1 MKNAGIFFIFWT
13 SKNSFLFFLFKIV
26 LEIFIDVKNTSI
38 ILKGQ
43 KKNQTGKVYY
53 FQEGEHHVKFISD
66 KMLLTRYYNGQKQAW
81 SSIMCKILLR
91 QCDLNK
97 LWCFVNQF
105 IIYKIDKCN

>member
-1 MKNAGIFFIFWT
+1 MQVFSLYFEQAKIVF
-13 SKNSFLFFLFKIV
+13 FFLFKIV

-66 KMLLTRYYNGQKQAW
+66 KMLLTRYYNGQKQA
-81 SSIMCKILLR
+81 
-91 QCDLNK
+91 
-97 LWCFVNQF
+97 
-105 IIYKIDKCN
+105 